1 MARMNVLGRLAGEI
15 ALNIT
20 VDESVHGTDTYVRL
34 VEVCKTL
41 KKLGAGSII
50 LGCAGLAAHRR
61 KLEEELNLSVIDPTQ
76 ASVSMALGTLL
87 VK

>member
-1 MARMNVLGRLAGEI
+1 
-15 ALNIT
+15 
-20 VDESVHGTDTYVRL
+20 RL
-34 VEVCKTL
+34 VEVCKAL

-50 LGCAGLAAHRR
+50 LGCAGLAAHRG